1 MADPV
6 HQQYEA
12 LPYPPRDPRDEAKR
26 LVTGS
31 PSRLHEL
38 NHYVFGGRRD
48 FSKPFRALIAGG
60 GTGDAAIMLAQQLA
74 DIGANAEVVYL
85 DWSAAA
91 RKIVEA
97 RAAVRQLTNLSFV
110 TGSLLELPAL
120 RLGMF
125 DYVDCCGV
133 LHHLPDP
140 SAGLRVLA
148 SAVHDSGGLGVMLY
162 GRLGRTG
169 VYETQSMLRAL
180 TGGLGGD
187 VAGQLAVAKKLM
199 AQMPATNWLKRNPFV
214 ADHLT
219 EGDSGIYDLLLH
231 ARDRAYDVP
240 EVVEF
245 VETASLRLVDFV
257 PAARYRPETYVSD
270 ATLLKR
276 LEGLS
281 FVERAAFAENLA
293 GNQKVHVFYAVKAG
307 NPVTPPATRDRAMIP
322 VLCELDAAELATKL
336 KPAGVLSASLE
347 GFQAKLPLPPLAPAI
362 AGLIDGQRTLGGIHQ
377 ALQAK
382 RADLAWDDFAA
393 QFAVFFKAFNGIAR
407 LMLRHQPG

>member
-91 RKIVEA
+91 RQLVEA
-97 RAAVRQLTNLSFV
+97 RAAMRQLTNLNFV
-110 TGSLLELPAL
+110 TGSLLDLPAL
-120 RLGMF
+120 GLGTF

-140 SAGLRVLA
+140 LVGLRVLA

-293 GNQKVHVFYAVKAG
+293 GNLKVHVFYAVKAG
-307 NPVTPPATRDRAMIP
+307 NPVTPPATSDRAMIP

>member
-74 DIGANAEVVYL
+74 DIGATAEVVYL

-91 RKIVEA
+91 RKVVEA
-97 RAAVRQLTNLSFV
+97 RAAMRKLTNLKFV
-110 TGSLLELPAL
+110 TGSLLDLPAL
-120 RLGMF
+120 GLGTF

-140 SAGLRVLA
+140 SAGLRVLV

-169 VYETQSMLRAL
+169 VYETQGLLRAL
-180 TGGLGGD
+180 TGELGGD
-187 VAGQLAVAKKLM
+187 VAGQLAVTKKLL

-231 ARDRAYDVP
+231 ARDRAYDVR

-245 VETASLRLVDFV
+245 VAGAGLRLVDFV

-276 LEGLS
+276 LDSLS
-281 FVERAAFAENLA
+281 FVERAAFAETLA
-293 GNQKVHVFYAVKAG
+293 GNLKVHVFYAVKAG
-307 NPVTPPATRDRAMIP
+307 NPVTPPATNDRAMIP
-322 VLCELDAAELATKL
+322 VLCELEASELATKL
-336 KPAGVLSASLE
+336 KPAGVLSASME

-362 AGLIDGQRTLGGIHQ
+362 AGLIDGQRTLGDIHA

-382 RADLAWDDFAA
+382 RADLGWDDFAA

>member
-1 MADPV
+1 MVDPV

-12 LPYPPRDPRDEAKR
+12 LPYPPRDPRDEARR

-60 GTGDAAIMLAQQLA
+60 GTGDATIMLAQQLA

-91 RKIVEA
+91 RRIAEE
-97 RAAVRQLTNLSFV
+97 RAAVRKLTNLKFV

-120 RLGMF
+120 RLGTF

-169 VYETQSMLRAL
+169 VYETQAMLRAL
-180 TGGLGGD
+180 TGGFGGD
-187 VAGQLAVAKKLM
+187 VPTQLATAKKLL
-199 AQMPATNWLKRNPFV
+199 AQLPPTNWLKRNPFITNTLPNSD
-214 ADHLT
+214 AEL
-219 EGDSGIYDLLLH
+219 YDLLLH

-245 VETASLRLVDFV
+245 LAGAGLRLVEFV

-270 ATLLKR
+270 ATLLRR
-276 LEGLS
+276 LETLP
-281 FVERAAFAENLA
+281 FFERAAFAETFIGNL
-293 GNQKVHVFYAVKAG
+293 NVHVFYAIKAA
-307 NPVTPPATRDRAMIP
+307 NTVTPPAADDPAMIP
-322 VLCELDAAELATKL
+322 VFCELSAAELAAKL
-336 KPAGVLSASLE
+336 KPAGILPVDME
-347 GFQAKLPLPPLAPAI
+347 GFQARLPLPSLAPAI
-362 AGLIDGQRTLGGIHQ
+362 AGLVDGKRTIGEIHQ

-382 RADLAWDDFAA
+382 RADLGWDDFAA

-407 LMLRHQPG
+407 LTLRRQPG